1 MHLHTR
7 CKMQDATQRCIHKS
21 QLSGSVTSESQ
32 PSGSAEVRFKF
43 DLLSIP
49 NTLLQSASRYNA
61 GGTSASWDIKDH
73 VTQPLKKRALSRL
86 GKKSATMSEVGQ
98 YATLIS
104 LFLMR
109 SAIKKYRTLMC
120 RVRFPLDQQP
130 WFSSLMALA
139 LS

>member
-7 CKMQDATQRCIHKS
+7 CKMQPKDAYIRVNYLDLS
-21 QLSGSVTSESQ
+21 Q
-32 PSGSAEVRFKF
+32 VRVNHLDLPKRGVKF